1 MQKLILALS
10 CIAFS
15 LQAQHPCSLSKIR
28 NASHQSV
35 ASTALTNLEN
45 CYDLKFYHLNL
56 NIERNT
62 TFISGNVRCLAVVT
76 SLTLDSF
83 AFELHSNYTV
93 DSVIL
98 NGVNSPVSRAG
109 NEGRALFPV
118 SLTKGATFDATVY
131 YNGTAPTGASA
142 AIGDGYSTGTS
153 GTFGNEVTWSLSES
167 YVAHEWFPVKQ
178 QLQDK
183 IDSSWV
189 FATTDSAN
197 KVGSNGLLKNVVLV
211 GNKKRYEWK
220 STHPIDYYLIS
231 VACAKY
237 VDYSF
242 YAHPTAYLP
251 DSVLIQNYIYD
262 NPSTLPYFKSVLD
275 STRQLVELESSLYGL
290 YPWANEKYGHCM
302 APFGG
307 GMEHQ
312 TMTSIGWFDFPT
324 VAHELGHQW
333 WGDRTTC
340 RTWHDIFINEGFAA
354 YTEQLA
360 FEYLEPTQ
368 AAPQMLQVHNSVMSQ
383 PGGSVWNPDTT
394 NMNRVFDSRL
404 SYDKGSAILHS
415 LRFVIN
421 DDTVFFKGL
430 KNYSAQFKDS
440 TASIDDFKN
449 SMAAYTGLNFNQFFT
464 QWIYGEGYPT
474 FNVRWNQPA
483 GQLILK
489 SAQTVSSASITPL
502 FITPIE
508 YKVQRTTGDTIIR
521 VMHNVAT
528 EYYYINMPGTV
539 TGIVVDPSNWIL
551 NKVIGPTHD
560 GTLVDINSYSH
571 NSGISV
577 YPNPAQNQI
586 TVSGCNNGDFV
597 LMDVSGKI
605 ILSTKVKEAESIDL
619 SGLAKGMYLYTI
631 HSNKQQLLK
640 TGKLAIQ

>member
-1 MQKLILALS
+1 MIKQILAFS
-10 CIAFS
+10 CVSFAA
-15 LQAQHPCSLSKIR
+15 LAQNPCAVLKMNNQVR
-28 NASHQSV
+28 TTV
-35 ASTALTNLEN
+35 ASVPLTNLEN

-56 NIERNT
+56 NVERNT
-62 TFISGNVRCLAVVT
+62 TYISGNVRCLAKVK
-76 SLTLDSF
+76 SATLDTF
-83 AFELHSNYTV
+83 GFELHSNHTV

-98 NGVNSPVSRAG
+98 NGIKTTAVHNNNDVRVLFASTQTMG
-109 NEGRALFPV
+109 NMI
-118 SLTKGATFDATVY
+118 DATVY
-131 YNGTAPTGASA
+131 YHGTAPTGASA

-153 GTFGNEVTWSLSES
+153 GLWGNEVTWSLSES

-189 FATTDSAN
+189 FVTTDSSN
-197 KVGSNGLLKNVVLV
+197 KVGSNGLLKNVVTI

-220 STHPIDYYLIS
+220 NSHPIDYYLIS
-231 VACAKY
+231 VACAQY

-242 YAHPTAYLP
+242 YAHPANYP
-251 DSVLIQNYIYD
+251 DSILIQNYIYN

-275 STRQLVELESSLYGL
+275 STKQLVELESSLYGI

-312 TMTSIGWFDFPT
+312 TMTSIGYFDFQT

-354 YTEQLA
+354 YTEHLA
-360 FEYLEPTQ
+360 LQYLEPNQ
-368 AAPQMLQVHNSVMSQ
+368 AASQMLQVHNSVMSQ
-383 PGGSVWNPDTT
+383 PGGSVYNPDTT

-421 DDTVFFKGL
+421 DDTTFFKGL
-430 KNYSAQFKDS
+430 RNYSAEFKDS

-449 SMAAYTGLNFNQFFT
+449 SMAAFSGMNFNQFFT

-474 FNVRWNQPA
+474 FNVRWNQPG

-489 SAQTVSSASITPL
+489 SVQTVSSASITPL
-502 FITPIE
+502 FITPLE
-508 YKVQRTTGDTIIR
+508 YKVQRSIGDTIIK

-539 TGIVVDPSNWIL
+539 TGIVVDPNNWIL
-551 NKVIGPTHD
+551 NKVVGPTHD
-560 GTLVDINSYSH
+560 ATLTGIESYSA
-571 NSGISV
+571 NSTIGV
-577 YPNPAQNQI
+577 YPNPAANKI
-586 TVSGCNNGDFV
+586 TISGCDNADFI
-597 LMDVSGKI
+597 LMDISGKVI
-605 ILSTKVKEAESIDL
+605 TTAKVKEAESIDV
-619 SGLAKGMYLYTI
+619 SGLAKGMYIYRI
-631 HSNKQQLLK
+631 SSHEQKLLK
-640 TGKLAIQ
+640 TGKLAVQ